1 MEALKEGELRKGE
14 RLKAVE
20 REEAGHVAADGLPLL
35 KVQDQLA
42 QNKDTMEKIMNSS
55 SNVVTFDVSH
65 SARSPYVL
73 VALSELLH
81 HAATAVLMLPV
92 LSSSS
97 AAATFAMHRRPT
109 TAAAAKNA

>member
-1 MEALKEGELRKGE
+1 MVTGHAMESLLSGLMSADDVKLAL
-14 RLKAVE
+14 V
-20 REEAGHVAADGLPLL
+20 
-35 KVQDQLA
+35 
-42 QNKDTMEKIMNSS
+42 DTVS
-55 SNVVTFDVSH
+55 FDLSH